1 MKKVIVLSS
10 ILLAIGLVYSCKK
23 NLRDSP
29 SGKEVYL
36 DLPTNSYSYYDSFNN
51 YSTRLN
57 KTATLGRV
65 LFYDG
70 HLSANNS
77 ISCASCH
84 KQELAFADNV
94 ALSRGFEN
102 KLTSRNSLG
111 IQNLVPKGPIPL
123 SGSMIANTT
132 LFWDGRE
139 NSTKGLISRP
149 ITNHV
154 EMGIDDMD
162 KLTEKLS
169 QLPYYKSLFMDAYGS
184 ETITVEGISDAISTF
199 MCAITSNKSRF
210 DQSLNNA
217 ISLSA
222 IELKGQALFS
232 NVYKCSSCHQPQG
245 FGYPGRIMLNIGLDY
260 PAKDKGAGAVSGN
273 PLEMGAFRIPNLRN
287 VALTA
292 PYMHDGRFATLED
305 VLNFYSHNI
314 QNDPNLAGPL
324 RDKDGQAIRMN
335 ITAEDKKALIAF
347 LNTFTDYSITTD
359 IKFSNPFKTK

>member
-1 MKKVIVLSS
+1 MKKIIVLSS

-36 DLPTNSYSYYDSFNN
+36 DLPTNSYNYYDTFNS
-51 YSTRLN
+51 YSTQLN

-102 KLTSRNSLG
+102 RLTSRNSLG
-111 IQNLVPKGPIPL
+111 IQNLVSNDPTPL

-184 ETITVEGISDAISTF
+184 ERITVEGISDAISTF
-199 MCAITSNKSRF
+199 MCAITSTKSRF
-210 DQSLNNA
+210 DQSINGN

-245 FGYPGRIMLNIGLDY
+245 FSYPGRIMLNIGLDY
-260 PAKDKGAGAVSGN
+260 PTKDKGAGAVSGD
-273 PLEMGAFRIPNLRN
+273 PKEMGAFRIPNLRN

-314 QNDPNLAGPL
+314 QNDPNLATPL
-324 RDKDGQAIRMN
+324 RDKDGQPIQMN
-335 ITAEDKKALIAF
+335 ITAEDKKAIIAF

-359 IKFSNPFKTK
+359 TKFSNPFKTK